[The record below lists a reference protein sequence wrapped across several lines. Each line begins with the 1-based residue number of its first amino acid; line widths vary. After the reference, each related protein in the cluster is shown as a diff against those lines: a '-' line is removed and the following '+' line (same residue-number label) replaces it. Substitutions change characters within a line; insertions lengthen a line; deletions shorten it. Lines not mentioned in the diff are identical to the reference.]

1 MFRDQLEPKS
11 PAVSSRAPP
20 CLIITVCS
28 HFKSPLAMYLLH
40 LRRRALYNSE
50 VLLVMSCTCCTW
62 CQPCDVF
69 SDLCYFPSTLS
80 DYIELYCT
88 ALRSNYIPHLH
99 SDYIVKRS
107 QVKSC
112 FAASCL
118 HLAFKFSVLGF
129 LTVFVVNFSCFFNL
143 CLKSNYL

>member
-1 MFRDQLEPKS
+1 MPCTIPKS
-11 PAVSSRAPP
+11 YWS
-20 CLIITVCS
+20 I
-28 HFKSPLAMYLLH
+28 
-40 LRRRALYNSE
+40 
-50 VLLVMSCTCCTW
+50 MSCTCCAW

-80 DYIELYCT
+80 DYIELHCT
-88 ALRSNYIPHLH
+88 ALRSDYIPHLH

-118 HLAFKFSVLGF
+118 HLAFKFSALGF

-143 CLKSNYL
+143 CLKSNYIRIRSDELLMTPVLWSGGFDRFVALRPGGVCSSA